1 MTGRWRRS
9 AGLLCAASL
18 AALVCSTPAAAA
30 PPVADAVRLNEGL
43 PPGFRRPEVVV
54 YPLLDQRLLAE
65 DAAAEGQVS
74 PLAAPEA
81 WTTFLDELRGAR
93 NLAVQ
98 FPGMTVRGITE
109 DLSYRRALELANS
122 TAERGYRDY
131 RDVRLDAAA
140 DGLGAAVDA
149 YVQLEHHVV
158 APREVARAALTAGL
172 ALLEGGKPVLAERAF
187 RRALTL
193 DPGLRLRPGYDLP
206 RAIEALEAARAAL
219 LADGPPAPEDFSA
232 RAALAPQYAG
242 AHVLRARALHDRIE
256 VVIRSASGI
265 SLEVQPYGDDPQ
277 DAGSRLASRV
287 RACLPFGRMPRPP
300 GYRSK
305 LFLEAGFDAYAFAE
319 NPVGAF
325 PNVGVAVHLS
335 WIAAPHLSLD
345 FHGSISNGERDP
357 QEHLR
362 RDIDTVRLAF
372 GPGYAWSDERFRAF
386 AQIGVE
392 VASMGAVIITTNPAC
407 KYFGPEDQIPDI
419 LCDFE
424 TDIDMTDRV
433 WLVGP
438 AVSLGGSVRLV
449 DQVYLALRLTGATYL
464 VESDDN
470 GFGAPLG
477 GSIALGYRLF

>member
-1 MTGRWRRS
+1 MTRCWLS
-9 AGLLCAASL
+9 ALLLLL
-18 AALVCSTPAAAA
+18 APWVARPAVAA
-30 PPVADAVRLNEGL
+30 PGVGDAVRLNEGL
-43 PPGFRRPEVVV
+43 RPGFRRPQIIV
-54 YPLLDQRLLAE
+54 YPLVDQRLLTVQ
-65 DAAAEGQVS
+65 DATEGQVA
-74 PLAAPEA
+74 PQAPPEA
-81 WTTFLDELRGAR
+81 WTVLLDDLRQAG

-98 FPGMTVRGITE
+98 VPGITVRAITE
-109 DLSYRRALELANS
+109 DLSYRRSLELAEA

-140 DGLGAAVDA
+140 DSLRAAVDT
-149 YVQLEHHVV
+149 YVKLEHHVV
-158 APREVARAALTAGL
+158 APREVARAALTGGL
-172 ALLEGGKPVLAERAF
+172 ALLESGKPVLAERAF

-193 DPGLRLRPGYDLP
+193 DPSLRLRPGYDLP

-219 LADGPPAPEDFSA
+219 LADGLPAPEDFSA
-232 RAALAPQYAG
+232 RVPLPPQYAAG
-242 AHVLRARALHDRIE
+242 YVLRARALPDRLE
-256 VVIRSASGI
+256 VVIRSASGV
-265 SLEVQPYGDDPQ
+265 SLEVQPYGDDPA

-319 NPVGAF
+319 NPIEAF

-372 GPGYAWSDERFRAF
+372 GPGYAWSDERYRAF

-392 VASMGAVIITTNPAC
+392 LATMGAVIITTNPAC
-407 KYFGPEDQIPDI
+407 KYFGPNDQIPDV
-419 LCDFE
+419 LCDFD
-424 TDIDMTDRV
+424 TDIDTFERT

-438 AVSLGGSVRLV
+438 GISIGGSVRLV
-449 DQVYLALRLTGATYL
+449 DQIYLALRMTAATYL
-464 VESDDN
+464 VESIDN
-470 GFGAPLG
+470 GFGAPVG
-477 GSIALGYRLF
+477 GSVALGYRLF